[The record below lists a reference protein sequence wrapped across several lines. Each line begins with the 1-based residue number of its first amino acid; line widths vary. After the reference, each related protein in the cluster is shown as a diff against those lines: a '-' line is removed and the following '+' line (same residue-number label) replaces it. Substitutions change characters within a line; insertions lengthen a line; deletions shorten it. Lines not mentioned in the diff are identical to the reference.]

1 MGHFLRTCL
10 AIAALLGAY
19 AFAFGLPFGNEG
31 AQLPDTQAAPTGR
44 GPGRGGAGRPGGGGG
59 GRETVAVLE
68 TVEVTPYSQRI
79 TALGTAQSRASVA
92 LVAEVSGRIT
102 ALSLPADRQVAEG
115 AALVTLDSEREAAE
129 LRIAEAELAR
139 TTDALDRYETLA
151 ASNSGAVQA
160 SALSEARAAQ
170 QTAQA
175 RLELARIAL
184 DERVIRAPISGRASL
199 SDLSVGQSL
208 SSGDAVTTIDDTA
221 RLVVSFELPEKALDL
236 LDIGTTIEAR
246 APARPGEVY
255 VARISAIDSRVDPVT
270 RGVALRA
277 EIDNAQGNL
286 RPGTALHLSVAA
298 EGEALPVVPETALG
312 YTAQGIRVW
321 EVEDGLARERS
332 VLIRARQ
339 DDRVWVEADLQTG
352 ATVVADGA
360 TRLREGAAVT
370 DLGVV
375 GAEPAPRGSGVGPAP
390 TTRRAP
396 DAQDVADET
405 VDSPNDAAR
414 PAPSPRPEGRG

>member
-1 MGHFLRTCL
+1 M
-10 AIAALLGAY
+10 
-19 AFAFGLPFGNEG
+19 
-31 AQLPDTQAAPTGR
+31 
-44 GPGRGGAGRPGGGGG
+44 
-59 GRETVAVLE
+59 LE

-246 APARPGEVY
+246 APAGRAKSMWRASAPSTAGRPGD
-255 VARISAIDSRVDPVT
+255 ARC
-270 RGVALRA
+270 RA
-277 EIDNAQGNL
+277 AGRDRQ
-286 RPGTALHLSVAA
+286 
-298 EGEALPVVPETALG
+298 
-312 YTAQGIRVW
+312 
-321 EVEDGLARERS
+321 
-332 VLIRARQ
+332 RARQ
-339 DDRVWVEADLQTG
+339 SQTG
-352 ATVVADGA
+352 H
-360 TRLREGAAVT
+360 GAAPVGGGRGRGAAGRAGNGARIHGAGHPG
-370 DLGVV
+370 LGGRGRV
-375 GAEPAPRGSGVGPAP
+375 GARAVRADPR
-390 TTRRAP
+390 
-396 DAQDVADET
+396 
-405 VDSPNDAAR
+405 AA
-414 PAPSPRPEGRG
+414 G